1 MAVDLLIKNGRLLDP
16 GSGLDEVGD
25 LAIAGGIVVEVG
37 SGLPEAGARRVIDA
51 TGAMV
56 TPGLI
61 DSHSHLF
68 RGADYLG
75 IDADS
80 VAWRS
85 GVTTWLDAGSAGAF
99 RLPAFREHVIERS
112 EVTIRALINISYLGL
127 PGMNYDEYC
136 NPATCDVELLER
148 VVAANRDVV
157 VGIKTRMGREGVCS
171 LGIYPLL
178 KAVEASERIGLP
190 VMCHISGSPP
200 STDAVLGKL
209 RAGDTITH
217 AYTGGGER
225 LIDSRRRLKAS
236 VRRARDAGIRFDLG
250 HGAGSFSFISA
261 EALAE
266 QGFWPDSIST
276 DLHQRSLPGPRL
288 VEDQAQIVRIRGD
301 GAPQLTLLTV
311 MTKLL
316 FLGMPLVEVIRATTS
331 TPAAMF
337 GLAGRG
343 SIRRGGRADIAIL
356 ELRQGPLDLFDVFGE
371 TRRYH
376 QELVCRRTILNGVP
390 MAPREI
396 PAPPPWIRMIDQE
409 GPAAGAARVQSS

>member
-1 MAVDLLIKNGRLLDP
+1 MAVDLLIKNGRVIDP
-16 GSGLDEVGD
+16 ATGLDEDRDV
-25 LAIAGGIVVEVG
+25 AIAGGRVVEVAAAI
-37 SGLPEAGARRVIDA
+37 PIAAARTVIDA
-51 TGAMV
+51 SGALV

-61 DSHSHLF
+61 DNHAHLF
-68 RGADYLG
+68 RGADFFG

-80 VAWRS
+80 VAWQS

-112 EVTIRALINISYLGL
+112 EVTVRALINISYLGL
-127 PGMNYDEYC
+127 PGLNYDEYC
-136 NPATCDVELLER
+136 NPAACNVELLER
-148 VVAANRDVV
+148 VVAANRDVI
-157 VGIKTRMGREGVCS
+157 VGIKTRMGREGVCN
-171 LGIYPLL
+171 LGIYPLV
-178 KAVEASERIGLP
+178 KAVEASERTGLP
-190 VMCHISGSPP
+190 IMCHISGSPP
-200 STDAVLGKL
+200 SIDAVLGKL

-225 LIDSRRRLKAS
+225 LIDSRRRLKPS
-236 VRRARDAGIRFDLG
+236 VWRAREAGVRFDIG

-261 EALAE
+261 EALAG

-276 DLHQRSLPGPRL
+276 DLHQLSLPGPRL
-288 VEDQAQIVRIRGD
+288 VEDQEHIARVRGD

-316 FLGMPLVEVIRATTS
+316 FLGMPLAEVIRATTS

-337 GLAGRG
+337 RLADRG
-343 SIRRGGRADIAIL
+343 SIRPGARADVAIL
-356 ELRQGPLDLFDVFGE
+356 ELHQRPVELFDVFGE

-376 QELVCRRTILNGVP
+376 QELRCRQTILNGVP
-390 MAPREI
+390 MAPRAI

-409 GPAAGAARVQSS
+409 SAAAAAS

>member
-1 MAVDLLIKNGRLLDP
+1 MAVDLLIKNGRLIDP
-16 GSGLDEVGD
+16 GSGLDDSLDVAISGGTIVG
-25 LAIAGGIVVEVG
+25 VG
-37 SGLPEAGARRVIDA
+37 PGLPPAGARQVIDA
-51 TGAMV
+51 AGALI

-61 DSHSHLF
+61 DTHTHLF

-112 EVTIRALINISYLGL
+112 EVTVRALINISYLGL
-127 PGMNYDEYC
+127 PGLNYDEYC
-136 NPATCDVELLER
+136 NPAACDVDLLER
-148 VVAANRDVV
+148 VVDAHRDVV
-157 VGIKTRMGREGVCS
+157 VGIKTRMGREGVCN

-178 KAVEASERIGLP
+178 KAVEAGERTRLP

-200 STDAVLGKL
+200 SIDAVLARL
-209 RAGDTITH
+209 RAGDTVTH

-225 LIDSRRRLKAS
+225 LIDSRRRLKPS
-236 VRRARDAGIRFDLG
+236 VRRAREAGVRFDIG

-261 EALAE
+261 EALAA

-276 DLHQRSLPGPRL
+276 DLHQLSLPGPRL
-288 VEDQAQIVRIRGD
+288 VEDQEQIVRVRGD

-337 GLAGRG
+337 GLADRGRL
-343 SIRRGGRADIAIL
+343 RRGARADVAIL
-356 ELRQGPLDLFDVFGE
+356 ELKQGPIALFDVFGE
-371 TRRYH
+371 TRHYD
-376 QELVCRRTILNGVP
+376 QALACRQTILNGVP

-396 PAPPPWIRMIDQE
+396 PAAPPWIRMIDQE
-409 GPAAGAARVQSS
+409 APVARRT